1 MLNGREFSATP
12 GHGLAAKELGF
23 LLLHCEGAL
32 SQDIEQITGM
42 NSAEQIRVERS
53 IMTKLSA
60 RTRSHMISRAFS
72 LGIIMSRVIC
82 LVLACLSADYHDSM
96 KNRTP
101 IKGGRP
107 TSVLVRIKTGS
118 RDITV

>member
-1 MLNGREFSATP
+1 MLKGREFTAMP

-32 SQDIEQITGM
+32 SQDIERITGM
-42 NSAEQIRVERS
+42 ATAEQSRVERS
-53 IMTKLSA
+53 IMAKLEA

-72 LGIIMSRVIC
+72 LGIIATRALC
-82 LVLACLSADYHDSM
+82 FVLACMSADYHDSM
-96 KNRTP
+96 KNRSP

-107 TSVLVRIKTGS
+107 GTVMVRIKTAG
-118 RDITV
+118 RNIWA

>member
-1 MLNGREFSATP
+1 MLKGREFTAMP

-32 SQDIEQITGM
+32 SQDIERITGM
-42 NSAEQIRVERS
+42 ATAEQSRVERS
-53 IMTKLSA
+53 IMTKLEA

-72 LGIIMSRVIC
+72 LGIIASRVLC
-82 LVLACLSADYHDSM
+82 FVLACLSADYHDSM
-96 KNRTP
+96 KNRSP

-107 TSVLVRIKTGS
+107 TTVIVRIKTS
-118 RDITV
+118 ARDIA